1 MNPRQR
7 RGLLLLVLSGLG
19 LLAVFVL
26 IATYVADVRTEVDPK
41 ITLLSLKKPL
51 KANESVPDDAVDE
64 VTMPK
69 RWAPK
74 TALRNRAQLV
84 GLVAG
89 SDLPA
94 DSLLQKGMLIAPPEL
109 SPGQREVAILVDA
122 ETGVAGKIG
131 PGSVVDI
138 VGTFQGDPD
147 RGIKPKSTVVVPAAR
162 IIDVGQA
169 QLKGGRGVQQAE
181 ADPKEVVPVTFALTP
196 KQQLEVTEAESFA
209 DEVRLA
215 LRRPGDRSPLSG
227 GETIFKRPGNAS
239 QGTGQ

>member
-51 KANESVPDDAVDE
+51 KAFESVPDDAVDE

-74 TALRNRAQLV
+74 TALRSRAQLV

-89 SDLPA
+89 ADLPA

-196 KQQLEVTEAESFA
+196 KQQLQVTEAESFA

-215 LRRPGDRSPLSG
+215 LRRPGDLAPLEKSERTYSRSDSG
-227 GETIFKRPGNAS
+227 
-239 QGTGQ
+239 

>member
-26 IATYVADVRTEVDPK
+26 IASYVADVRTEVDPK
-41 ITLLSLKKPL
+41 IKLLSLAKPVR
-51 KANESVPDDAVDE
+51 AYESVPDDAVTE
-64 VTMPK
+64 ITMPK

-74 TALRNRAQLV
+74 TALRNRSQLV
-84 GLVAG
+84 GFVAG
-89 SDLPA
+89 TDLTK
-94 DSLLQKGMLIAPPEL
+94 DSLLQKGMLITPPEL

-169 QLKGGRGVQQAE
+169 QLKGGKGVQQAD
-181 ADPKEVVPVTFALTP
+181 ADPKEVVPVTFALSP

-215 LRRPGDRSPLSG
+215 LRRPGDLEPLKKGERTYSRPDSG
-227 GETIFKRPGNAS
+227 
-239 QGTGQ
+239 

>member
-26 IATYVADVRTEVDPK
+26 VATYVADVRTEVDPK

-51 KANESVPDDAVDE
+51 KAFESVPDDAVGE

-74 TALRNRAQLV
+74 TALRSRAQLV

-94 DSLLQKGMLIAPPEL
+94 DALLQKGMLIAPPDL

-147 RGIKPKSTVVVPAAR
+147 RGVKPKSTVVVPAAR

-169 QLKGGRGVQQAE
+169 QLKGGRGVQPAE

-209 DEVRLA
+209 AEVRLA
-215 LRRPGDRSPLSG
+215 LRRPGDLTPLKQSERTYSRPDSG
-227 GETIFKRPGNAS
+227 
-239 QGTGQ
+239 

>member
-26 IATYVADVRTEVDPK
+26 VASYVADVRTEVDPK
-41 ITLLSLKKPL
+41 VKLLSLTKPVR
-51 KANESVPDDAVDE
+51 AFESVPDDAVTE
-64 VTMPK
+64 ITMPK

-74 TALRNRAQLV
+74 TALRDRSELV
-84 GLVAG
+84 GYVAG
-89 SDLPA
+89 TDLRA
-94 DSLLQKGMLIAPPEL
+94 DSLLQKDMLITPPDL
-109 SPGQREVAILVDA
+109 KPGQREVAILVDA

-131 PGSVVDI
+131 PGAIVDI
-138 VGTFQGDPD
+138 VGTFQGDAQ

-162 IIDVGQA
+162 ILDVGQT
-169 QLKGGRGVQQAE
+169 QLKGGKGVQQAE

-215 LRRPGDRSPLSG
+215 LRRPNDLTPLKK
-227 GETIFKRPGNAS
+227 GERTYSRPDAG
-239 QGTGQ
+239 

>member
-26 IATYVADVRTEVDPK
+26 IASYVADVRTEVDPK
-41 ITLLSLKKPL
+41 IKLLALAKPVKAYQSL
-51 KANESVPDDAVDE
+51 DDSDVTE

-74 TALRNRAQLV
+74 TALRSKAQLI
-84 GLVAG
+84 GLV
-89 SDLPA
+89 
-94 DSLLQKGMLIAPPEL
+94 
-109 SPGQREVAILVDA
+109 A

-131 PGSVVDI
+131 PGAVVDI

-147 RGIKPKSTVVVPAAR
+147 RGVKPKSTVVVPAAR
-162 IIDVGQA
+162 IIDVGQT
-169 QLKGGRGVQQAE
+169 QVQGSKQVQQAD

-196 KQQLEVTEAESFA
+196 KQQLQVTEAESFA

-215 LRRPGDRSPLSG
+215 LRRPGDLTPLKKS
-227 GETIFKRPGNAS
+227 ERTYSRPDAG
-239 QGTGQ
+239 

>member
-26 IATYVADVRTEVDPK
+26 VASYVADVRTEVDPK
-41 ITLLSLKKPL
+41 ITLLSLAKPV
-51 KANESVPDDAVDE
+51 KAYESVPDDAITE

-69 RWAPK
+69 RWAPP
-74 TALRNRAQLV
+74 TALRNRSQIV

-89 SDLPA
+89 SDLTA
-94 DSLLQKGMLIAPPEL
+94 DSLLQKGMLIAPPQL
-109 SPGQREVAILVDA
+109 APGQREIAILVDA

-138 VGTFQGDPD
+138 VGTFAGNPD

-162 IIDVGQA
+162 IIEVGET

-181 ADPKEVVPVTFALTP
+181 SDPKEVVPVTFALSP
-196 KQQLEVTEAESFA
+196 QEDLRVTEAETNA

-215 LRRPGDRSPLSG
+215 LRRPGDTSPLKQS
-227 GETIFKRPGNAS
+227 ERSYSRPDAG
-239 QGTGQ
+239 

>member
-94 DSLLQKGMLIAPPEL
+94 DSLLQKGMLVAPPEL

-147 RGIKPKSTVVVPAAR
+147 RGVKPKSTVVVPAAR
-162 IIDVGQA
+162 IIDVGETQV
-169 QLKGGRGVQQAE
+169 QGSKQVQQAE

-196 KQQLEVTEAESFA
+196 KQQLQVTEAESFA

-215 LRRPGDRSPLSG
+215 LRRPGDLTPLKKTERTYS
-227 GETIFKRPGNAS
+227 RPDAG
-239 QGTGQ
+239 

>member
-74 TALRNRAQLV
+74 TALRSRAQLV

-109 SPGQREVAILVDA
+109 NPGQREVAILVDA

-131 PGSVVDI
+131 PRSVVDI

-196 KQQLEVTEAESFA
+196 KQQLQVTEAESFA

-215 LRRPGDRSPLSG
+215 LRRPGDLTPLKKSERTYSRS
-227 GETIFKRPGNAS
+227 NA
-239 QGTGQ
+239 G

>member
-26 IATYVADVRTEVDPK
+26 VATYVADVRTEVDPK

-51 KANESVPDDAVDE
+51 KAFESVPDDAVAE

-181 ADPKEVVPVTFALTP
+181 ADPKEVVPVTFALSP

-215 LRRPGDRSPLSG
+215 LRRPGDLAPLTKSERTYSRPDSG
-227 GETIFKRPGNAS
+227 
-239 QGTGQ
+239 

>member
-41 ITLLSLKKPL
+41 VTLLSLKKPL

-74 TALRNRAQLV
+74 TALRTRAQLV

-196 KQQLEVTEAESFA
+196 KQQLQVTEAESFA

-215 LRRPGDRSPLSG
+215 LRRPGDLTPLKKTERTYS
-227 GETIFKRPGNAS
+227 RPDAG
-239 QGTGQ
+239 